1 MRSAFAEGISC
12 LTNLVSMTKADLLIQ
27 LRHLSIMEGK
37 KRVNISDLKDPSK
50 VAVHDGEK
58 GLV

>member
-1 MRSAFAEGISC
+1 
-12 LTNLVSMTKADLLIQ
+12 MTKADLLIQ
-27 LRHLSIMEGK
+27 LRHLSIMEG

-58 GLV
+58 GLF